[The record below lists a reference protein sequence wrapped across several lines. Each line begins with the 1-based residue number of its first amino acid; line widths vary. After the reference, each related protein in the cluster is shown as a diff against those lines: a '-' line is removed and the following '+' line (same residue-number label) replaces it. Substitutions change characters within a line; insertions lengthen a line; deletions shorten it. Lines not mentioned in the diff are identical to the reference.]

1 LSKFGPGGGGG
12 RGGGGRGGGL
22 KILLPEEEIVAITP
36 TTHRN
41 SPNLKLGQ
49 ELLATTS
56 VEKSHLFN
64 LLSSFSVCLSVDSA
78 PNFQTQILQNSMTH
92 FSRIPQQQG
101 TLRRILQITKTVGC
115 NSEANSKNN
124 QVPKSQNQ
132 KQTPNSTLPS
142 SSSALKP

>member
-1 LSKFGPGGGGG
+1 LSQ
-12 RGGGGRGGGL
+12 
-22 KILLPEEEIVAITP
+22 EEEEEEEEVEEEEEEVSKYFFQRKKLSPFTP

-64 LLSSFSVCLSVDSA
+64 LLSSFCVCLSVDLA

-92 FSRIPQQQG
+92 FSRIPQQHG
-101 TLRRILQITKTVGC
+101 TLRRVLQITKTLGC

-124 QVPKSQNQ
+124 QLPKSQNQ
-132 KQTPNSTLPS
+132 KQTQNSTLSS